1 MRLLASFEGRVN
13 YEANTTYFFG
23 LVWVVLVVTLGA
35 RSIQAAI
42 TAGLSFVLFAPLL
55 DQFTPLN
62 QTTTQAV
69 AFILFGL
76 GALTYAKHPEGI
88 IEAQTRRLARTDA
101 CDGSNDCVGKPPEPE
116 QRARGAD
123 RRRGDGR

>member
-1 MRLLASFEGRVN
+1 M
-13 YEANTTYFFG
+13 TYFYG

-35 RSIQAAI
+35 RSLQAAI

-55 DQFTPLN
+55 DQFTPLT
-62 QTTTQAV
+62 QSTTQAV

-88 IEAQTRRLARTDA
+88 IEAQTKRSLERTMQWIDRIRGKGDA
-101 CDGSNDCVGKPPEPE
+101 DPEQEPE
-116 QRARGAD
+116 ERVAVGAS
-123 RRRGDGR
+123 R